1 MPGGTPAKETVAKD
15 STSAQTSP
23 KTGETGAKS
32 TPAPKPAATAEPTP
46 AKPSTSKSPPAGQ
59 GSRQPGAGGSG
70 PTPGHS
76 STTADPAQDGK
87 VTWIADKAVKKSEW
101 RTQTGRGSRKKAKRG
116 LPSIAD
122 QLTSG
127 GFPAHPAQAKKDLGK
142 RFPKGPL
149 FNEAE
154 WNAFEQLSSTPQGQR
169 WLNASGMLTLDQ
181 VKQYLSDDKDDN
193 PEKFRGFHQLHKP
206 SKVVLASYVSRQ
218 RNSGEGGQR
227 FEGTPP
233 AAVALSMEARH
244 ASDPARRDEL
254 KQEID
259 RGIAAEWA
267 KTLEHTAPNDDATKA
282 IAQGAVPNPTGSG
295 TLSNDD
301 VLDRYNQSIEVLTN
315 VFHLLQEG
323 AEIYDASA
331 KSHVPLRDVPVAK
344 LLSHGG
350 RVNIQIPAGT
360 PPYAVTELLGI
371 TDGHGNPTAGVFPR
385 AFGTHHI
392 ALGKGKFKEEGGH
405 VAAIKS
411 KLDDTELYGMNLA
424 IGGLG
429 LKDFNGDVILPD
441 GAHGHIFIGHR
452 PPRSDRPG
460 ALQIGIETTGPNAP
474 STVGYIHNWRSTE
487 KTANPISSVG
497 GLKQDKIGDD
507 QIKNAR
513 TVDLGKLGDDWAG
526 VLKDRADRFEHDLA
540 ERGKDAIGE
549 LVGPRTLPPEDI
561 QDTEQRAS
569 EQRSGGPDQ
578 EPRDDEPRDPPG
590 DRASSPKEDA
600 QDTEQRAPEQPTR
613 GAEQTSQDNEP
624 RELPGGAPEQMTAK
638 APEAS
643 SPQPGA
649 LPTQGAQEKAP
660 ERPGQPRPETAPQ
673 PPAGRPVDP
682 TAITTGM
689 QAPAPATSGSA
700 QDQAASVTGMPPD
713 ETPAPSSARKRTAA
727 LAHSDDEQDAPA
739 SSKRAKNS
747 GQSLSSSQAAQSAP
761 ERSGAGLLASR
772 HIKALHDLMQMSD
785 MSPEGLTMRGITGGG
800 AFTSKRGNDGELS
813 TDLRPDELDTLRHKV
828 DDFSRVAQDLL
839 TRTQNLPQEALTLYR
854 VINDLDTS
862 SLSEG
867 DTIDEILPSS
877 TSWTSELALDQWV
890 KDGGLVMKINTTSHY
905 PTVMFSY
912 PDEQRDGDPIA
923 YNQAQKEVLLVP
935 SRMTITRVSDRE
947 HNGKRFR
954 EVEVT
959 PRELESGEL
968 DDVFQRASQRIEEKQ
983 NAKPKEKSFE
993 VEDRAAIAEQF
1004 GDTVADEILGHVDNL
1019 PHSGEIVVH
1028 DKDGTPWRIVSADSR
1043 FGIDLQEKKATPAD
1057 AAAGNADTV
1066 TGAPAPSWLHAPP
1079 QGDGAATSNV
1089 DDAASANAGTM
1100 TSAPTMPQAGDVAT
1114 KQLGGAPSAANQGA
1128 AATGGP
1134 APGKTAASTATD
1146 GLAATDSSPT
1156 NDGKASIDATLEAL
1170 NEKSARWSHPATD
1183 DNKQEAAA
1191 LLGELMRAQDVDGSL
1206 IQRLEELIKNPDS
1219 LSQSQFA
1226 ICALN
1231 GVLHALLTSDLS
1243 GFARVVAAEFSGKL
1257 FDRKGKLLAD
1267 FSLPAQ
1273 GEDGAATSSKV
1284 ADPIQRVIRGE
1295 IPLDQAPIGNKLLRN
1310 GIKKAGAKRADVE
1323 RKGSAFSDKHVLDYL
1338 LARGMG
1344 KMLSK
1349 LAPEQYK
1356 ADAENTARAI
1366 PGYLDKAATRPKDAT
1381 GPSKKRGDLLLSAN
1395 SLVTLFND
1403 ILGGD
1408 ARTMVAGN
1416 DYDVG
1421 RINDVLSRPDQAP
1434 FALAT
1439 VLDGK
1444 ALAERAAEFAKDPK
1458 KSRPFEDAG
1467 TFDASS
1473 THQVVINGKITD
1485 SGTHYTVPIYSWG
1498 QTFSIDVKKEVMP
1511 KLFTVVTYGSFAAAQ
1526 GQAQAP
1532 ATSGTAQDQAAS
1544 VTGMLPD
1551 ETPAPDSATKRK
1563 AAQALSDDEQGPGSS
1578 AENKKAKNAGQPSS
1592 SSSSSSSS
1600 QAAQPAPAR
1609 SGTGLLAS
1617 RHIDALHDLMRDM
1630 SNTTP
1635 EAQTMRGIPG
1645 GGAFTSKRGEDGELS
1660 TDLRPDEL
1668 DTLRQ
1673 KVDDFSRVA
1682 QDLLT
1687 RTQDLP
1693 QEALTL
1699 YRVINDLDT
1708 SSLSEGD
1715 TIDEILPSSTSWTS
1729 DLALDQWVKD
1739 GGLVMKINTTSHY
1752 PTVMFSYPDQQRDGE
1767 PIAYNQAQ
1775 KEVLLVPSRMT
1786 ITRVTDREH
1795 NGKRFREVEVTPT
1808 QLPPR
1813 ELDAVFERASERI
1826 EEKLNAK
1833 PKEKSFEVKDRA
1845 AIAKQF
1851 GDAVANEILDYVD
1864 KLPDRS
1870 EREIV
1875 VRDKDGTPW
1884 RIASADSMFGI
1895 DLEEKKATSAGRS
1908 VDPTAVTTGMQAPAP
1923 ATSGSAQDQA
1933 ASATGMPP
1941 DETPAPASARKRTA
1955 EQAQS
1960 DDEQDAPA
1968 SSKRA
1973 KNSGQPSS
1981 SSSSQQAPPAPGR
1994 ALASRHI
2001 DALQGLMRDM
2011 SNTSPQAQ
2019 TMRGI
2024 PGGGAFTSK
2033 RGTDGELSTDLRPDE
2048 LDTLRQKVD
2057 DFSSVARDLL
2067 TRTQDQPQEELTFY
2081 RVINDLDTSSLV
2093 EGGTLDEL
2101 LPSSTSWT
2109 SDLALN
2115 QWVQDGGLVMKIN
2128 TNSHYPT
2135 VMFSYPDAQRPGDV
2149 IAYNQDQ
2156 KEVLL
2161 VPSRMTITKVTPQ
2174 EHNGKRFLEIEVTP
2188 RELGSNELDDV
2199 FERASRRIEE
2209 KLNARPKEVSFG
2221 VDQRPKIVERF
2232 GDTVADE
2239 ILGYVGNL
2247 PHPSEGEIVVRDKDG
2262 TPWRIVSADKDFGID
2277 LQEKKAMPAD
2287 AAGSSAATVT
2297 GAPAPSP
2304 TRPPAQGDGA
2314 STDHAGALATVTGM
2328 APIQDPAPASARKR
2342 TAAQAQSDD
2351 EHDAPASSKRAKN
2364 TGEPSSSSS
2373 SQAAQPAPGRALA
2386 SRHMDAL
2393 QGLMRDMSNTSPQAQ
2408 TMRGIPGGGAFT
2420 SKRGT
2425 DGELSTE
2432 LRPDE
2437 LTTLRQKVDDFSSV
2451 ARDLLTRTQDLPQ
2464 EELTFYRVIND
2475 LDTSSLVEGGTL
2487 DELLPSSTSWTP
2499 DLALNQWVQDGG
2511 LVMKINTNSHYPT
2524 VMFSYPDAQRPGDAI
2539 AYNQAQKEVL
2549 LVPSRMTITKVTP
2562 REHNGKRFLEVE
2574 VTPRELES
2582 DELDDVFQ
2590 RASERIEER
2599 LNAKPKVKSFDADDR
2614 AAIAEQFGDAVAD
2627 EILRHVDKLPD
2638 RSEREIVVRDK
2649 EGTRWRIVSAD
2660 ERFGIDLQEKKATPA
2675 DVAESSAEAVT
2686 GAPAPSAVHADA
2698 QVDSASTDNA
2708 GALANVTGMA
2718 PIQDPAPASARKRTA
2733 AQAHSDD
2740 EQDAPASSKRA
2751 KNAGEQS
2758 SSSSSQQAPP
2768 APGRALASRH
2778 IDALQGLMRDMSN
2791 TSPQAQTMRGIPG
2804 GGAFTSKRGTDGE
2817 LSTELRPDEL
2827 TTLRQKVDDFSSV
2840 ARDLLT
2846 RTQDL
2851 PQEDLTFY
2859 RVINDLDTSSLV
2871 EGGTLDE
2878 LLPSSTSWTS
2888 DLALNQWVQDG
2899 GLVMKINTTSKYP
2912 TVMFSYPDQQ
2922 RDGEPIAYNQD
2933 QKEVLLVPSRMT
2945 ITKVTPREHN
2955 GKRFLEVEVT
2965 PRELESNEL
2974 DDVFQR
2980 ASQRIEERLNAKP
2993 KEVSFEVDERPEI
3006 VEQFGDAVADE
3017 ILRYV
3022 GNLPD
3027 PSEREIVVRDNDG
3040 TPWRIVSADERF
3052 GIDLQEKK
3060 ATPADVAGSSAEAVT
3075 GASPGR
3081 PATELGRRA
3090 TGQTP
3095 NGPAPGDPRASTT
3108 KDGLAATQSP
3118 PAADGNASVDAAI
3131 KALNEKSAQWSHPAT
3146 GANKQEAKRLLGDLM
3161 RSQGVDEALVE
3172 RLAELIENPSS
3183 LSQSQFAICALNSA
3197 LHTLLTSDLGGFA
3210 RVVAAEFTG
3219 KLFDR
3224 QGDLLADFSL
3234 PAQGE
3239 NGAAVSAQVADP
3251 IHRVLRGEL
3260 PVQNAGFGNKLLLNG
3275 IKKAKAGSAD
3285 RERKGSAFS
3294 GEHVLDYLLAR
3305 GMGKMLS
3312 KLAPEQYKDD
3322 AENAAGVIPGYLD
3335 KTTPRAKDA
3344 TGPSKK
3350 HGDLLLSANSLVT
3363 LFNKILGGDAKT
3375 MVAGADYDV
3384 GRINDVLARPDQA
3397 PFALA
3402 TILDGKALAER
3413 AKEFAKDPTKS
3424 RPFEDARAIDTSS
3437 THQVVINGKITE
3449 DGDHY
3454 VVPLHTW
3461 QQSFSIKV
3469 KKDVLPSLFPVF
3481 TYGTYLPSRAP
3492 AANDLT
3498 LSQAPMPAASGSAQD
3513 QAANVAG
3520 MLPDE
3525 TPAPSSARKRA
3536 AEQAQS
3542 DDEHD
3547 APASSKRAKNT
3558 GEPSSSSSS
3567 QAAQPAPGRALAS
3580 RHMDALHGL
3589 MRDMSNTS
3597 SEAQTMRGIPG
3608 GGAFTSK
3615 RGTDGELSTELR
3627 PDELT
3632 TLRQKVDDFSS
3643 VARDLLTRTQDLPQE
3658 DLTFYRVI
3666 NDLDTSSLVE
3676 GGTLDE
3682 LLPSSTSWTP
3692 DLALNQ
3698 WVQDGGLLMKINT
3711 TSKYP
3716 TVMFSYP
3723 DAQRPGDA
3731 IAYNQDQK
3739 EVLLVPSRM
3748 TITKVTPREHNG
3760 KRFLEVEVTP
3770 RELES
3775 DELDDVF
3782 QRASQRIEERL
3793 NAKPKVKSFDA
3804 DDRAAIAEQFGDAVA
3819 DEILRHVD
3827 KLPDR
3832 SEREIVVRD
3841 KDGTPWRIASA
3852 DSMFGIDLEEKKA
3865 TPAGRPVDPA
3875 AITTGMQAP
3884 APAASGSAQDQDASA
3899 TGMPPDETPAPSSA
3913 RKRTAAQAQ
3922 SEDEQDAPASSKRA
3936 KNSGQP
3942 SSSPQPAQPAPER
3955 SGTGLLASRH
3965 IDALQGLM
3973 RNMSNTTP
3981 EAQTMRGIPGGGAF
3995 TSKRGEDGELS
4006 TDLRP
4011 DELDTLRQKID
4022 DFSRVAQDLLTATQ
4036 DLNEEDITLYRV
4048 INDLDTSALSEGG
4061 TLDEI
4066 LPSSTSWT
4074 PDLALNQ
4081 WVKDGGLVMKIN
4093 TTSHYPTVM
4102 FSYPDQQRD
4111 GDPIAYNQDQKEVL
4125 LVPSR
4130 MTITRVTDREHNGK
4144 RFREVEVTP
4153 TQLPPREL
4161 DAVFERASER
4171 IKEKQNTKPKEKHF
4185 ELDEQSDIAA
4195 QFGDIVTDEILRHV
4209 DKLPDPSEREIVVRD
4224 KDGTRW
4230 RLVSADSMFGID
4242 LQEKKATPADVPTGY
4257 NPALDGEDD
4266 AGDLQPPAP
4275 SSARKR
4281 TAAQAQ
4287 SEDEQDAPASSKR
4300 AKNSGQPSSSSSSQA
4315 AQSPPERSGTGL
4327 LASRHIK
4334 ALHDL
4339 MQMSDTS
4346 PEGLTMRGITGGGA
4360 FTSKRGEDGELRADL
4375 RLDELATLRP
4385 KVDDF
4390 SRVAQDLLTR
4400 TQDLPREDLTLY
4412 RVINDLDTSS
4422 LSEGGTI
4429 DEILPSSTSWT
4440 SELALDQWVKDGG
4453 LVMKINTTS
4462 HYPTVMFSYPD
4473 QQRDE
4478 DPIAYNQAQ
4487 KEVLLVPSRMT
4498 ITRVSDREHNGKRFR
4513 EIEVT
4518 PTRLPKHDLDAAFE
4532 RASERIKEKQNTK
4545 PKEVSFQV
4553 DQRPKI
4559 VEQFGETAA
4568 DEILGHVDNLPYS
4581 EEIVVRDKAG
4591 TPWRIVSADSGFGID
4606 LQEKKAT
4613 PADAAAGSA
4622 DTVTGAPAPSWT
4634 HAPPQGDG
4642 AATTK
4647 QLGGAPSTAN
4657 QGAALTGSA
4666 APGKTAASTT
4676 TTGGLAATQ
4685 STPTN
4690 DGKASIDATLEA
4702 LNEKSAQWSH
4712 PATDDNKQEAAALL
4726 GELMRAQGVDES
4738 LIERLAELIEN
4749 PGSLSQSQF
4758 AICAL
4763 NGVLH
4768 ALLTSDLS
4776 GFARVV
4782 AAEFSGKLFDREG
4795 KLRAD
4800 FSLPA
4805 QGEDGAATSPKIA
4818 DPIQRVIRGEIPLE
4832 QAPIGNKLL
4841 QNGIKK
4847 AGAKRADV
4855 ERKGGAFS
4863 DKHVLDYLLARG
4875 MGKMLSKLAPEQ
4887 YKADAEN
4894 TARAIPGYLD
4904 KAATR
4909 PKDATG
4915 PSKKRGDLLLSA
4927 NSLVTLFNDILG
4939 GDARTM
4945 VAGNDYD
4952 VGRINDVLSRPDQAP
4967 FALATV
4973 LDGKALAERAKEF
4986 AKDPTKSRPFE
4997 DAGTFDASSTHQVV
5011 INGKITDSGTHYT
5024 VPIYSWGQ
5032 TFSIDVKKEVMPK
5045 LFTVVTYGSFSTAQG
5060 QTTAPATSG
5069 SAQDQAASVTG
5080 MLPDETPAPDSAT
5093 KRKAALAL
5101 GDDEQ
5106 DAPASSK
5113 RAKNSGQPSSSPQ
5126 PAQPAPERSGT
5137 GLLASRHIDALQ
5149 GLMRNMSNTTPE
5161 AQTMRG
5167 IPGGGAFTS
5176 KRGEDGELSTD
5187 LRPDELDTLRQKID
5201 DFSRV
5206 AQDLLTATQDLNEED
5221 ITLYRVINDLD
5232 TSALS
5237 EGGTLDEIL
5246 PSSTSWTPDL
5256 ALNQWVKD
5264 GGLVMKINTTSH
5276 YPTVMFSYPDQQ
5288 RDGDP
5293 IAYNQDQKEVLLV
5306 PSRMTITRV
5315 TDREHNGKRFREVEV
5330 TPTAL
5335 PPHELDAVFE
5345 RASERIKEKLNAKP
5359 KEVSFEV
5366 GQRPKI
5372 VEQFGETAADEI
5384 LGYVDDLPYSEEIV
5398 VRDKA
5403 GTAWRVVSA
5412 DSGFG
5417 IDLQEKKVTP
5427 ADAAGSAGTATAGT
5441 GTPPAA
5447 SAASPSAITTGF
5459 NPAASVSRNAPED
5472 MLAGYNASNSRDHAA
5487 APTAATTS
5495 GSPSSAEQAAQP
5507 QGSPLEDL
5515 IRTIEEQSGTW
5526 PRPADGEHRE
5536 EAAQLLSQLLHAQS
5550 VRGSVVERLSTLI
5563 KDPAS
5568 LSQSAFTNCA
5578 LHSVLYTTLKNDLAT
5593 ASHLV
5598 VALFTGRPLG
5608 RLAGAPGAGTFGQQ
5622 GSRSR
5627 ALSHGL
5633 ELLLSQMKGEVL
5645 PAHGPTPNRP
5655 LLNGLKT
5662 AKAKRDRLKGQGAAT
5677 QELDGHLLDHLL
5689 ARGLVELLGETAVA
5703 VLEKQTDDAKEPGVA
5718 AAQGDLLVSA
5728 RSTAALMNDA
5738 LGANAKLMTSDSPG
5752 GYDVARINEALATPD
5767 QAGFALAT
5775 VMNGKALWEQAAK
5788 HEAAA
5793 SAPQDPETIPRLGE
5807 VDASSPHLVA
5817 IDGPITVHGDS
5828 FIVPIQSWGRAF
5840 PVRVA
5845 KQDMPKLF
5853 AAFAYGTYPPSRT
5866 PQTGASAEVNSQ
5878 APGGAD
5884 DALTGMAPRVQDF
5897 DSRADWRRFNEG
5909 VRPWLGEIHRIRQPH
5924 DLRGAIDVLS
5934 PEAARLLLRLYDDH
5948 PQTARVE
5955 LRRLGRFSM
5964 NDTRRLNEVLERL
5977 SESEPSD
5984 TELMEVELLSELEA
5998 VEQARSEGEASDAES
6013 LDLDQLHA
6021 LHDQLD
6027 AWESAQDE
6035 FNQWARAQLDG
6046 DPSEPEDA
6054 GSERSESGDSD
6065 AGRSEPARL
6074 ARANVQGM
6082 NQLHHAGKV
6091 HYSFNVPSARLDA
6104 LTAVARNAG
6113 VQEELADARTGFLNP
6128 DHFEKQSS
6136 FTWRLKP
6143 GVSAS
6148 KALREFFDPEEHLTI
6163 AECGTT
6169 MQAINYRTLLRAVGD
6184 EDFDRRF
6191 GGEGS
6196 SVSNEDRL
6204 MLQRDFS
6211 AQNPLQRFFA
6221 PEAATLDDEERAE
6234 MTGDG
6239 EADTR
6244 NAPSSRPA
6252 KRGGW
6257 YYIKN
6262 HELYVRRHPEG
6273 FWSGENAMYLGRAG
6287 ASGKQMFSG
6296 FGVPPTTEEQLAE
6309 SLASEFN
6316 HAPSETEVEKILSSR
6331 RDLSLALPTL
6341 GDLDS
6346 IAAMPLTDASMDH
6359 IAMLHDYPDID
6370 AAPREAGEHGPE
6382 DVARRLF
6389 RETLEGRP
6397 LQQPLS
6403 PSDLVATLN
6412 LSELDGRAFQSWDP
6426 GPAERSLGTWGVRAM
6441 PSAAGAAASQGAQAG
6456 SPGTSRAVLR
6466 WTRPPSSRH
6475 AGQHTTPYTLVFDGY
6490 CKRFN
6495 FTFTPALMNLFLEL
6509 NRDRMT
6515 PVNPREQTVRKTTKI
6530 RVDEGTEF
6538 IFPLPSEVNKLA
6550 KVPGGFQSIGGKV
6563 LSAEQ
6568 IRREFGREELFS
6580 GPPSPVSPG
6589 PERPTAART
6598 NPADVGAGYRPQDA
6612 ASGRS
6617 DGPQIATAA
6626 STTRGEGSQSG
6637 GAIGDTPAPQATG
6650 APAALDGAET
6660 ILAPIDALVRRLVA
6674 KSDTW
6679 SSPRTQA
6686 DKQEA
6691 IALVTELLQQLGMDA
6706 RVVDRAGEQ
6715 GKDTPDS
6722 EHSACTCVR

>member
-1 MPGGTPAKETVAKD
+1 MPGGTPPKETVAKD

-32 TPAPKPAATAEPTP
+32 APTGKPASTAEPAP
-46 AKPSTSKSPPAGQ
+46 AKPSASTSQPAGQ
-59 GSRQPGAGGSG
+59 GSQQPGPGGSG
-70 PTPGHS
+70 PGPGSS

-87 VTWIADKAVKKSEW
+87 VTWIADKAVKKSKW
-101 RTQTGRGSRKKAKRG
+101 RTPTSRGSRKKAKRG

-127 GFPAHPAQAKKDLGK
+127 GFPAHPAQAKKELGK

-244 ASDPARRDEL
+244 TTDPARKKEL
-254 KQEID
+254 EQEID
-259 RGIAAEWA
+259 QGIAAEWA
-267 KTLEHTAPNDDATKA
+267 KTLEHTTPNDDATKA
-282 IAQGAVPNPTGSG
+282 ITQGAVPNPTGSG

-315 VFHLLQEG
+315 IFHLLQEG
-323 AEIYDASA
+323 AEIYDDSA

-371 TDGHGNPTAGVFPR
+371 TDGHGNPKAGVFPR

-392 ALGKGKFKEEGGH
+392 ALSKGKFKEEGGH

-452 PPRSDRPG
+452 PPRSDKPG
-460 ALQIGIETTGPNAP
+460 ALQIGIETTGPGAP

-526 VLKDRADRFEHDLA
+526 VLKDRAERFERDLA
-540 ERGKDAIGE
+540 ERGKDAIDE
-549 LVGPRTLPPEDI
+549 LVGPRTLPPDDI
-561 QDTEQRAS
+561 QDTDQRAS
-569 EQRSGGPDQ
+569 ERRSGGPDQ
-578 EPRDDEPRDPPG
+578 EPRDGEPRDPPG

-600 QDTEQRAPEQPTR
+600 EDPERRAPEQPKR
-613 GAEQTSQDNEP
+613 GAEPAPKDNEP
-624 RELPGGAPEQMTAK
+624 RERPGAAPTQMTAK

-649 LPTQGAQEKAP
+649 SPTQGAQEKAP
-660 ERPGQPRPETAPQ
+660 ERPGQPRPEAAPQ
-673 PPAGRPVDP
+673 LPAGRPVDP

-689 QAPAPATSGSA
+689 IAQAGSPAASAQGSA
-700 QDQAASVTGMPPD
+700 AASATPNPGTLSSLDDGSDEEDIESTSDLVVTALPDEYVHGSMVTLALENVPRSLVSPRPSQDGIDSILERWNFDYFVSFKDDLPTDGLTKPGEDPDIGRGPFESTVVPAGLGVPVTLPPELVELRVVLTIAHELSHANQYDSFKLINLEGKEADFNRLPPSKRDRHETAFAQQKAALEVLGYQSELVNLERFRQTLNQDKARAYHDGLQAMEDQARTRR
-713 ETPAPSSARKRTAA
+713 EEHFEQLTPEQQAMFIEDGIQAVLDDIQRGVDAKFFGNNAQNADAQDSGNEDQS
-727 LAHSDDEQDAPA
+727 SDDGDSEDDFDGDSEDDFDGDSEEDSEEDSEGDSEEDSEGDSEDDSEDDSEGDGRGVEQ
-739 SSKRAKNS
+739 
-747 GQSLSSSQAAQSAP
+747 
-761 ERSGAGLLASR
+761 RSGAPMELGVDPSATN
-772 HIKALHDLMQMSD
+772 Q
-785 MSPEGLTMRGITGGG
+785 G
-800 AFTSKRGNDGELS
+800 A
-813 TDLRPDELDTLRHKV
+813 
-828 DDFSRVAQDLL
+828 
-839 TRTQNLPQEALTLYR
+839 
-854 VINDLDTS
+854 
-862 SLSEG
+862 
-867 DTIDEILPSS
+867 
-877 TSWTSELALDQWV
+877 
-890 KDGGLVMKINTTSHY
+890 
-905 PTVMFSY
+905 
-912 PDEQRDGDPIA
+912 
-923 YNQAQKEVLLVP
+923 
-935 SRMTITRVSDRE
+935 
-947 HNGKRFR
+947 
-954 EVEVT
+954 
-959 PRELESGEL
+959 
-968 DDVFQRASQRIEEKQ
+968 
-983 NAKPKEKSFE
+983 
-993 VEDRAAIAEQF
+993 
-1004 GDTVADEILGHVDNL
+1004 
-1019 PHSGEIVVH
+1019 
-1028 DKDGTPWRIVSADSR
+1028 
-1043 FGIDLQEKKATPAD
+1043 
-1057 AAAGNADTV
+1057 TV
-1066 TGAPAPSWLHAPP
+1066 TGSPAPWDTGSSTTTTTT
-1079 QGDGAATSNV
+1079 DG
-1089 DDAASANAGTM
+1089 
-1100 TSAPTMPQAGDVAT
+1100 VAT
-1114 KQLGGAPSAANQGA
+1114 Q
-1128 AATGGP
+1128 
-1134 APGKTAASTATD
+1134 STPTTD
-1146 GLAATDSSPT
+1146 A
-1156 NDGKASIDATLEAL
+1156 KASIDATLRAL
-1170 NEKSARWSHPATD
+1170 NEKSAQWSHPATD

-1191 LLGELMRAQDVDGSL
+1191 LLGELMRAQGVDESL
-1206 IQRLEELIKNPDS
+1206 IERLAELIENPGS

-1231 GVLHALLTSDLS
+1231 GVLHALLTSDLG

-1257 FDRKGKLLAD
+1257 FDREGKLRAD

-1273 GEDGAATSSKV
+1273 GEDGAATSPKI
-1284 ADPIQRVIRGE
+1284 ADPIQRVLRGE
-1295 IPLDQAPIGNKLLRN
+1295 IPLDQVPIGNKLLQN

-1323 RKGSAFSDKHVLDYL
+1323 RKGGAFSDKHVLDYL

-1356 ADAENTARAI
+1356 ADAENTAQAI

-1408 ARTMVAGN
+1408 ARTMVAG
-1416 DYDVG
+1416 DGYDVS

-1444 ALAERAAEFAKDPK
+1444 ALAERAAEFAKDPT

-1511 KLFTVVTYGSFAAAQ
+1511 ELFTVVTYGSFSTAQ
-1526 GQAQAP
+1526 GQTTAP
-1532 ATSGTAQDQAAS
+1532 AASGSAQDQAAS

-1551 ETPAPDSATKRK
+1551 ETPAPSSARKRT
-1563 AAQALSDDEQGPGSS
+1563 AQQTQSDDEQDAPASS
-1578 AENKKAKNAGQPSS
+1578 KRAKNAGQPSS
-1592 SSSSSSSS
+1592 SSSS
-1600 QAAQPAPAR
+1600 QAAQPAPR
-1609 SGTGLLAS
+1609 SGTGLLAF
-1617 RHIDALHDLMRDM
+1617 RHIDALQGLMKM

-1645 GGAFTSKRGEDGELS
+1645 GGAFTSKRGEDGELRA
-1660 TDLRPDEL
+1660 DLRPDEL
-1668 DTLRQ
+1668 TTLRQ

-1693 QEALTL
+1693 QQDLTL

-1715 TIDEILPSSTSWTS
+1715 TIDENLPSSTSWTS

-1739 GGLVMKINTTSHY
+1739 GGLLMKINTTSHY
-1752 PTVMFSYPDQQRDGE
+1752 PTVMFSYPDQQRGRE
-1767 PIAYNQAQ
+1767 PIAYNQDQ

-1786 ITRVTDREH
+1786 ITKVTPREH
-1795 NGKRFREVEVTPT
+1795 DGKRFHEVEVTPA

-1826 EEKLNAK
+1826 KEKQNAK
-1833 PKEKSFEVKDRA
+1833 PKEKHFEIEEQS
-1845 AIAKQF
+1845 AIAAQF
-1851 GDAVANEILDYVD
+1851 GDTVADEIFGYVD

-1875 VRDKDGTPW
+1875 VRDKDGTRW
-1884 RIASADSMFGI
+1884 RIASADSRFGI
-1895 DLEEKKATSAGRS
+1895 DLEEKKATPAGRP
-1908 VDPTAVTTGMQAPAP
+1908 VDPTAITTGMQAPAP
-1923 ATSGSAQDQA
+1923 ATSGSARDQA

-1941 DETPAPASARKRTA
+1941 DETPAPSSARKRTA
-1955 EQAQS
+1955 KQTHS

-1973 KNSGQPSS
+1973 KNAGEPSS

-1994 ALASRHI
+1994 ALASRHM

-2067 TRTQDQPQEELTFY
+2067 ARTQDLPQEDLTFY

-2115 QWVQDGGLVMKIN
+2115 QWVQDGGLLMKIN
-2128 TNSHYPT
+2128 TTSKYPT
-2135 VMFSYPDAQRPGDV
+2135 VMFSYPDAQRPGDA

-2161 VPSRMTITKVTPQ
+2161 VPSRMTITKVTRR
-2174 EHNGKRFLEIEVTP
+2174 EHNGKRFLEVEVTP
-2188 RELGSNELDDV
+2188 RELESDELDDV
-2199 FERASRRIEE
+2199 FQRASQRIEE
-2209 KLNARPKEVSFG
+2209 KLNAKPKEVSFE
-2221 VDQRPKIVERF
+2221 VDQRPEIAAQF
-2232 GDTVADE
+2232 GEIIADE

-2247 PHPSEGEIVVRDKDG
+2247 PDPSEREIVVRDKED
-2262 TPWRIVSADKDFGID
+2262 TPWRIVSADERFGID
-2277 LQEKKAMPAD
+2277 LQEKKATPAD

-2304 TRPPAQGDGA
+2304 ARPSAQGDGA

-2351 EHDAPASSKRAKN
+2351 EQDAPASSKRARN
-2364 TGEPSSSSS
+2364 AGEPSSSSS
-2373 SQAAQPAPGRALA
+2373 SQQALPAPGRALA

-2393 QGLMRDMSNTSPQAQ
+2393 HGLMRDMSNTSPQAQ

-2425 DGELSTE
+2425 DGELSTD

-2451 ARDLLTRTQDLPQ
+2451 A
-2464 EELTFYRVIND
+2464 
-2475 LDTSSLVEGGTL
+2475 
-2487 DELLPSSTSWTP
+2487 
-2499 DLALNQWVQDGG
+2499 
-2511 LVMKINTNSHYPT
+2511 
-2524 VMFSYPDAQRPGDAI
+2524 QR
-2539 AYNQAQKEVL
+2539 
-2549 LVPSRMTITKVTP
+2549 
-2562 REHNGKRFLEVE
+2562 
-2574 VTPRELES
+2574 
-2582 DELDDVFQ
+2582 
-2590 RASERIEER
+2590 
-2599 LNAKPKVKSFDADDR
+2599 
-2614 AAIAEQFGDAVAD
+2614 
-2627 EILRHVDKLPD
+2627 
-2638 RSEREIVVRDK
+2638 
-2649 EGTRWRIVSAD
+2649 
-2660 ERFGIDLQEKKATPA
+2660 
-2675 DVAESSAEAVT
+2675 
-2686 GAPAPSAVHADA
+2686 
-2698 QVDSASTDNA
+2698 
-2708 GALANVTGMA
+2708 
-2718 PIQDPAPASARKRTA
+2718 
-2733 AQAHSDD
+2733 
-2740 EQDAPASSKRA
+2740 
-2751 KNAGEQS
+2751 
-2758 SSSSSQQAPP
+2758 
-2768 APGRALASRH
+2768 
-2778 IDALQGLMRDMSN
+2778 
-2791 TSPQAQTMRGIPG
+2791 
-2804 GGAFTSKRGTDGE
+2804 
-2817 LSTELRPDEL
+2817 
-2827 TTLRQKVDDFSSV
+2827 
-2840 ARDLLT
+2840 LLT

-2912 TVMFSYPDQQ
+2912 TVMFSYPDAQRPGDAIAYNQAQKEVLLVPSRMTITKVTRREHNGKNFLEVEVTPRELESDELDDVFERASQRIEERLNAKPKEVSFEVDQRPEIVEQFGEIIADEILGYVGKLPDPSEREIVVRDKDGTPWRIVDADERFGIDLQEKKTTPADAAGSSAEAVTGALAHNPVHADAQVDGASTDHAGALANVTGMAPIQDPAPASARKRTAAQAQSDDEQDAPASSKRARNAGEPSSSSSSQQAPPAPGRALASRHMDALHGLMRDMSNTSPQAQTMRGIPGGGAFTSKRGTDGELSTDLRPDELTTLRQKVDDFSSVAQRLLTRTQDLPQEDLTFYRVINDLDTSSLVEGGTLDELLPSSTSWTSDLALNQWVQDGGLLMKINTTSKYPTVMFSYPDAQ
-2922 RDGEPIAYNQD
+2922 RDGEPIAYNQA

-2955 GKRFLEVEVT
+2955 GKNFLEVEVT
-2965 PRELESNEL
+2965 PRELESDEL
-2974 DDVFQR
+2974 DDVFER

-2993 KEVSFEVDERPEI
+2993 KEVSFEVDQRPEI
-3006 VEQFGDAVADE
+3006 VEQFGETVADE
-3017 ILRYV
+3017 ILGYV

-3027 PSEREIVVRDNDG
+3027 PSKGEIVVRDKDG
-3040 TPWRIVSADERF
+3040 TPWRIVSADKRF

-3060 ATPADVAGSSAEAVT
+3060 ATPADVAESSAEAVT

-3081 PATELGRRA
+3081 PATELGRQA

-3095 NGPAPGDPRASTT
+3095 NGPAPGEPRASTT

-3118 PAADGNASVDAAI
+3118 PAAGGNASIDATI

-3172 RLAELIENPSS
+3172 RLAELIDDPSS

-3224 QGDLLADFSL
+3224 QGGLLADFSL

-3260 PVQNAGFGNKLLLNG
+3260 PAQNAGFGNKLLLNG

-3285 RERKGSAFS
+3285 RERKGNAFS
-3294 GEHVLDYLLAR
+3294 DEHILDYLLAR
-3305 GMGKMLS
+3305 GMGKMLG

-3322 AENAAGVIPGYLD
+3322 AENAAGAIPGYLD
-3335 KTTPRAKDA
+3335 KTTPRPKDA

-3350 HGDLLLSANSLVT
+3350 HGDLLLSPNSLVT

-3375 MVAGADYDV
+3375 MVAGTGYDV
-3384 GRINDVLARPDQA
+3384 GRINDALARPDQG

-3413 AKEFAKDPTKS
+3413 AKEFAKDPTKP

-3469 KKDVLPSLFPVF
+3469 KKDVLPSLLPVF
-3481 TYGTYLPSRAP
+3481 TYGTYLPSQAP
-3492 AANDLT
+3492 AANDPAQ
-3498 LSQAPMPAASGSAQD
+3498 SQAPVPDASGTAQD
-3513 QAANVAG
+3513 PAANVAG
-3520 MLPDE
+3520 MLPDA
-3525 TPAPSSARKRA
+3525 TPTPSSARKRTA
-3536 AEQAQS
+3536 AQAQS
-3542 DDEHD
+3542 DDEQD
-3547 APASSKRAKNT
+3547 APASSKRAKNA

-3567 QAAQPAPGRALAS
+3567 QPAPPAPGRALAS

-3615 RGTDGELSTELR
+3615 RGTDGKLSTDLR

-3643 VARDLLTRTQDLPQE
+3643 VAQRLLTRTQDLPQE

-3666 NDLDTSSLVE
+3666 NGLNTSSLVE
-3676 GGTLDE
+3676 GGTIDE
-3682 LLPSSTSWTP
+3682 LLPSSTSWTS

-3698 WVQDGGLLMKINT
+3698 WVQDGGLVMKINT

-3731 IAYNQDQK
+3731 IAYNQAQK

-3748 TITKVTPREHNG
+3748 TITKVTRREHNG
-3760 KRFLEVEVTP
+3760 KDFLEVEVTP

-3775 DELDDVF
+3775 SELDDVF
-3782 QRASQRIEERL
+3782 QRASQGIEERL
-3793 NAKPKVKSFDA
+3793 NAKPQVKSFDA
-3804 DDRAAIAEQFGDAVA
+3804 DDRAAIAKQFGDTVA
-3819 DEILRHVD
+3819 GEILRHVD

-3852 DSMFGIDLEEKKA
+3852 DSRFGIDLEEKKA

-3884 APAASGSAQDQDASA
+3884 APAASGSAQDQTASA
-3899 TGMPPDETPAPSSA
+3899 TGMPPHETPAPSSA

-3936 KNSGQP
+3936 KPAGQP
-3942 SSSPQPAQPAPER
+3942 SSSSQAAQPAPER
-3955 SGTGLLASRH
+3955 SGAGLLASRH

-3973 RNMSNTTP
+3973 RDMSNTTP
-3981 EAQTMRGIPGGGAF
+3981 KAQTMRGIPGGGAF
-3995 TSKRGEDGELS
+3995 TSKRGTDGQLS
-4006 TDLRP
+4006 ADLRL
-4011 DELDTLRQKID
+4011 DELTTLRQKIG

-4036 DLNEEDITLYRV
+4036 DLPREDLTLYRV

-4061 TLDEI
+4061 TIDEF

-4074 PDLALNQ
+4074 PDLALDQ
-4081 WVKDGGLVMKIN
+4081 WVRDGGLVMKIN

-4111 GDPIAYNQDQKEVL
+4111 GEPIAYNQDQKEVL

-4185 ELDEQSDIAA
+4185 ELDEQPDIAA
-4195 QFGDIVTDEILRHV
+4195 QFGDTVTDEILRHV

-4230 RLVSADSMFGID
+4230 RIVSADSMFGID

-4281 TAAQAQ
+4281 TAAQAH
-4287 SEDEQDAPASSKR
+4287 SDDEQDAPASSKR

-4375 RLDELATLRP
+4375 RLDELTTLRP

-4453 LVMKINTTS
+4453 LVMKIKTTS

-4473 QQRDE
+4473 QQREE

-4487 KEVLLVPSRMT
+4487 KEVLLVPSRMI
-4498 ITRVSDREHNGKRFR
+4498 ITRVTDREHKGKRFR

-4518 PTRLPKHDLDAAFE
+4518 PTRLPKHELDAAFE
-4532 RASERIKEKQNTK
+4532 RASERIKEKQNSK
-4545 PKEVSFQV
+4545 PKEVSFEV

-4606 LQEKKAT
+4606 LQEKKA
-4613 PADAAAGSA
+4613 DAAAGSA
-4622 DTVTGAPAPSWT
+4622 DTVTGAPGPSWT
-4634 HAPPQGDG
+4634 DAPPQVDS

-4657 QGAALTGSA
+4657 QGAALTGGA
-4666 APGKTAASTT
+4666 APGKTAASAAAD
-4676 TTGGLAATQ
+4676 GLAATG
-4685 STPTN
+4685 STPAT
-4690 DGKASIDATLEA
+4690 DGKTSIDAQLKA

-4768 ALLTSDLS
+4768 ALLTSDLG

-4782 AAEFSGKLFDREG
+4782 AAEFSGKLFDRKG

-4818 DPIQRVIRGEIPLE
+4818 DPIQRVIRGEIPLD

-4855 ERKGGAFS
+4855 ERKGGALS

-4887 YKADAEN
+4887 YKADAET
-4894 TARAIPGYLD
+4894 TASAIPGYLD

-4927 NSLVTLFNDILG
+4927 NSLVTLFSDILG

-4945 VAGNDYD
+4945 VAGDGYD
-4952 VGRINDVLSRPDQAP
+4952 VDRINDVLSRPDQAP

-5045 LFTVVTYGSFSTAQG
+5045 LFTVVTYGSFATAQG
-5060 QTTAPATSG
+5060 QTTAPAASG

-5093 KRKAALAL
+5093 KRKAAQAL

-5113 RAKNSGQPSSSPQ
+5113 RAKNSGQPSASSSSSSQ
-5126 PAQPAPERSGT
+5126 AAQPPPERSGT
-5137 GLLASRHIDALQ
+5137 GLLASRHIDALHD
-5149 GLMRNMSNTTPE
+5149 LMRNMSNTTPK

-5187 LRPDELDTLRQKID
+5187 LRPDELTTLRQKIG

-5221 ITLYRVINDLD
+5221 ITLYRVINGLD

-5256 ALNQWVKD
+5256 ALDQWVKD

-5276 YPTVMFSYPDQQ
+5276 YPTVMFAYPDQQ

-5293 IAYNQDQKEVLLV
+5293 IAYNQAQKEVLLV
-5306 PSRMTITRV
+5306 PSRMRITRV
-5315 TDREHNGKRFREVEV
+5315 TDREHNGKRFREIEV

-5335 PPHELDAVFE
+5335 PPHELDAAFE

-5359 KEVSFEV
+5359 KEVSF
-5366 GQRPKI
+5366 QADKRSKI
-5372 VEQFGETAADEI
+5372 VDQFGEAAADEI
-5384 LGYVDDLPYSEEIV
+5384 LGYVDNLPYSEEIV

-5403 GTAWRVVSA
+5403 GTPWRIVSA

-5417 IDLQEKKVTP
+5417 IDLQEKKATP
-5427 ADAAGSAGTATAGT
+5427 ANAAGSADTATAGT
-5441 GTPPAA
+5441 GTPTAA

-5459 NPAASVSRNAPED
+5459 NPAASASRNAPED
-5472 MLAGYNASNSRDHAA
+5472 MLAGYSASNSRDHEA

-5515 IRTIEEQSGTW
+5515 IRTIEEQSSTW

-5536 EAAQLLSQLLHAQS
+5536 EAAQLLSQLLQAQG
-5550 VRGSVVERLSTLI
+5550 VRSSVVERLSTLI

-5598 VALFTGRPLG
+5598 VALFAGRPLG

-5633 ELLLSQMKGEVL
+5633 ELLLSQMKGDVL

-5703 VLEKQTDDAKEPGVA
+5703 ALEKQTDGAKEPGVA

-5738 LGANAKLMTSDSPG
+5738 LGANAKLMTTDSPG
-5752 GYDVARINEALATPD
+5752 GYDVARINEALGKTD

-5788 HEAAA
+5788 HEASA
-5793 SAPQDPETIPRLGE
+5793 SAPRDPETIPRLAE
-5807 VDASSPHLVA
+5807 VDTSSPHLVA
-5817 IDGPITVHGDS
+5817 IDGPITIHGDS

-5840 PVRVA
+5840 PVRVST
-5845 KQDMPKLF
+5845 QDMPKLF
-5853 AAFAYGTYPPSRT
+5853 AAFAYGTYPPART
-5866 PQTGASAEVNSQ
+5866 PQTGASAEVISQ

-5955 LRRLGRFSM
+5955 LRRLGRFRM

-5998 VEQARSEGEASDAES
+5998 VEQARSEGEASDAGS
-6013 LDLDQLHA
+6013 LDLDRLHG

-6035 FNQWARAQLDG
+6035 FDQWARAQLDG

-6054 GSERSESGDSD
+6054 VPGRSESGDAD
-6065 AGRSEPARL
+6065 AEMSEPARL

-6082 NQLHHAGKV
+6082 DQLHHAGKV
-6091 HYSFNVPSARLDA
+6091 HYSFNVPSARLNA

-6196 SVSNEDRL
+6196 SVPSEDRL

-6239 EADTR
+6239 EADMR
-6244 NAPSSRPA
+6244 NAPGSRPA

-6273 FWSGENAMYLGRAG
+6273 FWSGENAMYLGRRG
-6287 ASGKQMFSG
+6287 GSGEQMFSG

-6316 HAPSETEVEKILSSR
+6316 HAPTATEVEKILGSR

-6346 IAAMPLTDASMDH
+6346 IAAMPLTPASMDH
-6359 IAMLHDYPDID
+6359 IARLHDHPDIG
-6370 AAPREAGEHGPE
+6370 AAPRQAGERGPE

-6389 RETLEGRP
+6389 RETLEGQP

-6426 GPAERSLGTWGVRAM
+6426 GPAERSLGTWGVRAV
-6441 PSAAGAAASQGAQAG
+6441 PSAADAAASHGAQAG
-6456 SPGTSRAVLR
+6456 SPGPSRAVLR
-6466 WTRPPSSRH
+6466 WTRPSSSRH

-6515 PVNPREQTVRKTTKI
+6515 PVNPRERTVRKTTKI
-6530 RVDEGTEF
+6530 QVDEGVEF

-6589 PERPTAART
+6589 AEGPTAEGT

-6617 DGPQIATAA
+6617 DGPQTATTAPTM
-6626 STTRGEGSQSG
+6626 SGEGSREDG
-6637 GAIGDTPAPQATG
+6637 TIREAPDTQATG
-6650 APAALDGAET
+6650 APAALDAGT
-6660 ILAPIDALVRRLVA
+6660 IPAPIDALVKTLVA
-6674 KSDTW
+6674 KSGAW

>member
-323 AEIYDASA
+323 AEIYDDSA

-371 TDGHGNPTAGVFPR
+371 TDGHGNPKAGVFPR

-600 QDTEQRAPEQPTR
+600 QDPEQRAPEQPTR

-624 RELPGGAPEQMTAK
+624 RELPGDAPEQTTAK

-660 ERPGQPRPETAPQ
+660 ERPGQPRPEAAPQ
-673 PPAGRPVDP
+673 LPAGRPVDP

-700 QDQAASVTGMPPD
+700 QDQAASATGMPPD

-727 LAHSDDEQDAPA
+727 QAHSDDEQDAPA
-739 SSKRAKNS
+739 SSKRAKSS
-747 GQSLSSSQAAQSAP
+747 GQPSSSSQAAQSAP

-813 TDLRPDELDTLRHKV
+813 TDLRPDELDTLRQKV

-839 TRTQNLPQEALTLYR
+839 TRTQDLPQEDLTLYR

-867 DTIDEILPSS
+867 DTLDEILPSS

-912 PDEQRDGDPIA
+912 PDEQRDEDPIA

-935 SRMTITRVSDRE
+935 SRMTITRVTDRE

-1019 PHSGEIVVH
+1019 PHSGEIVVR
-1028 DKDGTPWRIVSADSR
+1028 DKAGTPWRIVSADSR

-1100 TSAPTMPQAGDVAT
+1100 TSAPTVPQAGDAAT

-1134 APGKTAASTATD
+1134 APGKAAASTATD
-1146 GLAATDSSPT
+1146 GLAATDSTPT

-1191 LLGELMRAQDVDGSL
+1191 LLGELMRAQDVDESL
-1206 IQRLEELIKNPDS
+1206 IRRLEELIKNPDS

-1295 IPLDQAPIGNKLLRN
+1295 IPLEQAPIGNKLLQN

-1323 RKGSAFSDKHVLDYL
+1323 RKGGAFSDKHVLDYL

-1349 LAPEQYK
+1349 LAREQYK

-1408 ARTMVAGN
+1408 ARTMVAG
-1416 DYDVG
+1416 DGYDVS

-1434 FALAT
+1434 FVLAT

-1511 KLFTVVTYGSFAAAQ
+1511 KLFTVVTYGSFATAQ

-1600 QAAQPAPAR
+1600 QAAQPALAR

-1617 RHIDALHDLMRDM
+1617 RHIDALQGLMRDM

-1693 QEALTL
+1693 QEDLTL

-1715 TIDEILPSSTSWTS
+1715 TLDEILPSSTSWTP

-1826 EEKLNAK
+1826 EENQNAK

-1875 VRDKDGTPW
+1875 VRDKAGTPW

-1895 DLEEKKATSAGRS
+1895 DLEEKKATPAGRS

-1923 ATSGSAQDQA
+1923 AASGSAQDQA
-1933 ASATGMPP
+1933 AGATGMLP
-1941 DETPAPASARKRTA
+1941 DETPAPSSARKRTA
-1955 EQAQS
+1955 EQALN
-1960 DDEQDAPA
+1960 DDAQDAPA

-1994 ALASRHI
+1994 ALASRHM
-2001 DALQGLMRDM
+2001 DALHRLMRDM

-2048 LDTLRQKVD
+2048 LTTLRQKVD

-2067 TRTQDQPQEELTFY
+2067 TGTQDLPQEDLTFY

-2115 QWVQDGGLVMKIN
+2115 QWVQDGGLLMKIN
-2128 TNSHYPT
+2128 TTSKYPT
-2135 VMFSYPDAQRPGDV
+2135 VMFSYPDAQRPGDA

-2161 VPSRMTITKVTPQ
+2161 VPSRMTITRVTPR
-2174 EHNGKRFLEIEVTP
+2174 EHNGKRFLEVEVTP
-2188 RELGSNELDDV
+2188 RELESNELDDV
-2199 FERASRRIEE
+2199 FERASQRIEE
-2209 KLNARPKEVSFG
+2209 KLNAKPKEVSFE
-2221 VDQRPKIVERF
+2221 VDQRPKIVAQF

-2239 ILGYVGNL
+2239 ILGYVGDL

-2262 TPWRIVSADKDFGID
+2262 TPWRIVSADKDFGIA

-2304 TRPPAQGDGA
+2304 TRPPAQSDGA

-2342 TAAQAQSDD
+2342 TAAQAHSDD
-2351 EHDAPASSKRAKN
+2351 EQDAPASSKRARN
-2364 TGEPSSSSS
+2364 AGEPSSSSS
-2373 SQAAQPAPGRALA
+2373 PQQAPPAPGRALA

-2451 ARDLLTRTQDLPQ
+2451 ARDLLTRTQDLPR
-2464 EELTFYRVIND
+2464 EE
-2475 LDTSSLVEGGTL
+2475 
-2487 DELLPSSTSWTP
+2487 
-2499 DLALNQWVQDGG
+2499 
-2511 LVMKINTNSHYPT
+2511 
-2524 VMFSYPDAQRPGDAI
+2524 
-2539 AYNQAQKEVL
+2539 
-2549 LVPSRMTITKVTP
+2549 
-2562 REHNGKRFLEVE
+2562 
-2574 VTPRELES
+2574 
-2582 DELDDVFQ
+2582 
-2590 RASERIEER
+2590 
-2599 LNAKPKVKSFDADDR
+2599 
-2614 AAIAEQFGDAVAD
+2614 
-2627 EILRHVDKLPD
+2627 
-2638 RSEREIVVRDK
+2638 
-2649 EGTRWRIVSAD
+2649 
-2660 ERFGIDLQEKKATPA
+2660 
-2675 DVAESSAEAVT
+2675 
-2686 GAPAPSAVHADA
+2686 
-2698 QVDSASTDNA
+2698 
-2708 GALANVTGMA
+2708 
-2718 PIQDPAPASARKRTA
+2718 
-2733 AQAHSDD
+2733 
-2740 EQDAPASSKRA
+2740 
-2751 KNAGEQS
+2751 
-2758 SSSSSQQAPP
+2758 
-2768 APGRALASRH
+2768 
-2778 IDALQGLMRDMSN
+2778 
-2791 TSPQAQTMRGIPG
+2791 
-2804 GGAFTSKRGTDGE
+2804 
-2817 LSTELRPDEL
+2817 
-2827 TTLRQKVDDFSSV
+2827 
-2840 ARDLLT
+2840 
-2846 RTQDL
+2846 
-2851 PQEDLTFY
+2851 LTFY

-2980 ASQRIEERLNAKP
+2980 ASERIDERLNAKP

-3017 ILRYV
+3017 ILRHV
-3022 GNLPD
+3022 DKLPD
-3027 PSEREIVVRDNDG
+3027 PSEREIVVRDKEG
-3040 TPWRIVSADERF
+3040 TRWRIVSADERF

-3081 PATELGRRA
+3081 PATELGRQA

-3146 GANKQEAKRLLGDLM
+3146 GANKQEAQRLLGDLM

-3239 NGAAVSAQVADP
+3239 NGAAISAQVADP

-3375 MVAGADYDV
+3375 MAAGADYDV

-3498 LSQAPMPAASGSAQD
+3498 QSQAPMPAASGTAQD

-3558 GEPSSSSSS
+3558 GAPSSSSSS
-3567 QAAQPAPGRALAS
+3567 QTAQPAPGRALAS
-3580 RHMDALHGL
+3580 RHVDALHGL

-3782 QRASQRIEERL
+3782 QRASQGIEERL

-3804 DDRAAIAEQFGDAVA
+3804 EDRAAIAAQFGDAVA

-3852 DSMFGIDLEEKKA
+3852 DTMFGIDLEEKKA
-3865 TPAGRPVDPA
+3865 TPAGRPVDPT

-3884 APAASGSAQDQDASA
+3884 APAASGSAQGQDASA

-3913 RKRTAAQAQ
+3913 RKRTAAQAH
-3922 SEDEQDAPASSKRA
+3922 SDDEQDAPASSKRA
-3936 KNSGQP
+3936 KNAGQP
-3942 SSSPQPAQPAPER
+3942 SSSSQPAQPAPER
-3955 SGTGLLASRH
+3955 SGAGLLASRH

-3973 RNMSNTTP
+3973 RDMSNTTP

-4022 DFSRVAQDLLTATQ
+4022 DFSRVAQDLLTRTQ
-4036 DLNEEDITLYRV
+4036 DLPREDLTLYRV
-4048 INDLDTSALSEGG
+4048 INDLDISSLSEGG
-4061 TLDEI
+4061 TIDEF

-4074 PDLALNQ
+4074 PDLALDQ
-4081 WVKDGGLVMKIN
+4081 WVRDGGLVMKIN

-4111 GDPIAYNQDQKEVL
+4111 GEPIAYNQDQKEVL

-4209 DKLPDPSEREIVVRD
+4209 DELPDPSEREIVVRD

-4266 AGDLQPPAP
+4266 AGDLQPRAP

-4400 TQDLPREDLTLY
+4400 SQDLPREDLTLY

-4473 QQRDE
+4473 EQRDE

-4498 ITRVSDREHNGKRFR
+4498 ITRVTDREHNGKRFR
-4513 EIEVT
+4513 EVEVT
-4518 PTRLPKHDLDAAFE
+4518 PTRLPPRELDAVFE

-4545 PKEVSFQV
+4545 PKEVSFEV

-4622 DTVTGAPAPSWT
+4622 DTVTGAPGPSWT
-4634 HAPPQGDG
+4634 HAPPQADG

-4647 QLGGAPSTAN
+4647 QFGGAPSAAN
-4657 QGAALTGSA
+4657 QGAAATGGP

-4676 TTGGLAATQ
+4676 TGGLAATG
-4685 STPTN
+4685 STPTT

-4712 PATDDNKQEAAALL
+4712 PATDEDKQEAAALL
-4726 GELMRAQGVDES
+4726 GELMRAQNVDES
-4738 LIERLAELIEN
+4738 LIERLAELIKH
-4749 PGSLSQSQF
+4749 PDSLSQSQF

-4768 ALLTSDLS
+4768 ALLTSDLG

-4782 AAEFSGKLFDREG
+4782 AAEFSGKLFDRKG

-4805 QGEDGAATSPKIA
+4805 QGEHGAATSPKVA

-4832 QAPIGNKLL
+4832 QAPAGNKLL
-4841 QNGIKK
+4841 HNGIKK

-4887 YKADAEN
+4887 YKTDAEH
-4894 TARAIPGYLD
+4894 TASAIPGYLD

-4939 GDARTM
+4939 GDAQTM

-4952 VGRINDVLSRPDQAP
+4952 VSRINDVLSRPDQAP

-4986 AKDPTKSRPFE
+4986 AKDPKKSRPFD
-4997 DAGTFDASSTHQVV
+4997 DAGTFNASSAHQVV

-5045 LFTVVTYGSFSTAQG
+5045 LFTVVTYGSFTTAPG
-5060 QTTAPATSG
+5060 QTTAPAASG
-5069 SAQDQAASVTG
+5069 TGHDQAASVTG
-5080 MLPDETPAPDSAT
+5080 MLPDETPAPESAT
-5093 KRKAALAL
+5093 KRKAAQAL

-5113 RAKNSGQPSSSPQ
+5113 RAKNSGQPSSSSSSQ
-5126 PAQPAPERSGT
+5126 ASQPAPERSGT

-5176 KRGEDGELSTD
+5176 KRGEDGELSTV

-5237 EGGTLDEIL
+5237 EGGTLDEFL

-5315 TDREHNGKRFREVEV
+5315 TDREHNGKRFREIEV

-5417 IDLQEKKVTP
+5417 IDLQEKKATP
-5427 ADAAGSAGTATAGT
+5427 ADAAAGSAGTATAGT

-5495 GSPSSAEQAAQP
+5495 GSPSSAEQAARP

-5515 IRTIEEQSGTW
+5515 IRTIEEQSSTW
-5526 PRPADGEHRE
+5526 PRPADGKHRE
-5536 EAAQLLSQLLHAQS
+5536 EAAQLLSQLLHAQG
-5550 VRGSVVERLSTLI
+5550 VRSSLVERLSTLI

-5593 ASHLV
+5593 ASHVV

-5718 AAQGDLLVSA
+5718 ATQGDLLVSA

-5738 LGANAKLMTSDSPG
+5738 LGANAKIMTSDSPG
-5752 GYDVARINEALATPD
+5752 GYDVARINEALAKPD

-5845 KQDMPKLF
+5845 RQDMPKLF

-6035 FNQWARAQLDG
+6035 FDQWARAQLDG

-6065 AGRSEPARL
+6065 AGMSEPARL
-6074 ARANVQGM
+6074 ARANVEGM

-6287 ASGKQMFSG
+6287 ASGEQMFSG

-6341 GDLDS
+6341 GDLGS

-6359 IAMLHDYPDID
+6359 IARLHDHPDID

-6389 RETLEGRP
+6389 RETLEGQR

-6426 GPAERSLGTWGVRAM
+6426 GPAERSLGTWGVRAV

-6509 NRDRMT
+6509 NADRMT
-6515 PVNPREQTVRKTTKI
+6515 PVNPREPTVRKTTKI
-6530 RVDEGTEF
+6530 RVDEGAEF
-6538 IFPLPSEVNKLA
+6538 LFPLPSEVSKLA

-6589 PERPTAART
+6589 PEGPTAAGT
-6598 NPADVGAGYRPQDA
+6598 SPADVGAGYRPQDA

-6617 DGPQIATAA
+6617 DGAQTATTAP
-6626 STTRGEGSQSG
+6626 TTSVEGSRED
-6637 GAIGDTPAPQATG
+6637 GAIREAPDTRATG
-6650 APAALDGAET
+6650 APAALDA
-6660 ILAPIDALVRRLVA
+6660 ASIDALVRTLVA

>member
-1 MPGGTPAKETVAKD
+1 M
-15 STSAQTSP
+15 
-23 KTGETGAKS
+23 
-32 TPAPKPAATAEPTP
+32 
-46 AKPSTSKSPPAGQ
+46 
-59 GSRQPGAGGSG
+59 
-70 PTPGHS
+70 
-76 STTADPAQDGK
+76 
-87 VTWIADKAVKKSEW
+87 TWIADKAVKKSEW

-181 VKQYLSDDKDDN
+181 IKQYLSDDKDDN

-244 ASDPARRDEL
+244 TTDPARKKEL
-254 KQEID
+254 EQEID
-259 RGIAAEWA
+259 QGIAAEWA

-282 IAQGAVPNPTGSG
+282 ITQGAVPNPTGSG

-323 AEIYDASA
+323 AEIYDDSA

-371 TDGHGNPTAGVFPR
+371 TDGHGNPKAGVFPR

-392 ALGKGKFKEEGGH
+392 DLRKGKFKEEGGH

-452 PPRSDRPG
+452 PPKSDRPG

-540 ERGKDAIGE
+540 ERGKDAIDE
-549 LVGPRTLPPEDI
+549 LVGPRTLPAEDI
-561 QDTEQRAS
+561 EDTEQRAS
-569 EQRSGGPDQ
+569 EQRSRGPDQ
-578 EPRDDEPRDPPG
+578 EPRDGEPRDPSG

-600 QDTEQRAPEQPTR
+600 QDPEQRAPEQPTR
-613 GAEQTSQDNEP
+613 GAEPAPKDNEP
-624 RELPGGAPEQMTAK
+624 RELPGDAPEQMTAK

-643 SPQPGA
+643 SPPPGA
-649 LPTQGAQEKAP
+649 LPTQGTQEKAP
-660 ERPGQPRPETAPQ
+660 ERPGQPRPETTSK
-673 PPAGRPVDP
+673 PPAGRPMDP

-689 QAPAPATSGSA
+689 IAPAGSPAASAQGSA
-700 QDQAASVTGMPPD
+700 AASATPNPGTLSSLDDGSDEEDIESTSDLVVTALPDEYVHGSMVTLARENVPRPLVSPRPSQDGIDSILDRWKFDDHVSFKDDLPTDGLTLPGEDPDIGRGPFESTVVPAGIGVPVTLPTELVELRVVLTIAHELSHANQYDSFKLINLEGKEAEFNRLSPRKRDRHETAFAQQKAALEVLGYQSELVNLERFRKTLNQDENRAYRNGLQAMEDQARTRREEHFEQLTPEQQALFIEDGIEAVLNDIQRGVEAKFFDNNAQDADAQDSGNEDRRSDDGD
-713 ETPAPSSARKRTAA
+713 EDHSDTDSDHDAPEDQTDDDGSEEDGSDDD
-727 LAHSDDEQDAPA
+727 SDDEEEDDSDDEEEDDSDDEEDDDSEEEDDSDGDDGDRFAPSQRPGPGREA
-739 SSKRAKNS
+739 PSLATLTPAGGQQAGAPRGESSATSTRTD
-747 GQSLSSSQAAQSAP
+747 GDGRGVEQ
-761 ERSGAGLLASR
+761 RSGAP
-772 HIKALHDLMQMSD
+772 KALGVDPSATNQ
-785 MSPEGLTMRGITGGG
+785 G
-800 AFTSKRGNDGELS
+800 A
-813 TDLRPDELDTLRHKV
+813 
-828 DDFSRVAQDLL
+828 
-839 TRTQNLPQEALTLYR
+839 
-854 VINDLDTS
+854 
-862 SLSEG
+862 
-867 DTIDEILPSS
+867 
-877 TSWTSELALDQWV
+877 
-890 KDGGLVMKINTTSHY
+890 
-905 PTVMFSY
+905 
-912 PDEQRDGDPIA
+912 
-923 YNQAQKEVLLVP
+923 
-935 SRMTITRVSDRE
+935 
-947 HNGKRFR
+947 
-954 EVEVT
+954 
-959 PRELESGEL
+959 
-968 DDVFQRASQRIEEKQ
+968 
-983 NAKPKEKSFE
+983 
-993 VEDRAAIAEQF
+993 
-1004 GDTVADEILGHVDNL
+1004 
-1019 PHSGEIVVH
+1019 
-1028 DKDGTPWRIVSADSR
+1028 
-1043 FGIDLQEKKATPAD
+1043 
-1057 AAAGNADTV
+1057 TV
-1066 TGAPAPSWLHAPP
+1066 TGSPAPW
-1079 QGDGAATSNV
+1079 D
-1089 DDAASANAGTM
+1089 
-1100 TSAPTMPQAGDVAT
+1100 
-1114 KQLGGAPSAANQGA
+1114 
-1128 AATGGP
+1128 TGS
-1134 APGKTAASTATD
+1134 STATD
-1146 GLAATDSSPT
+1146 GLATQSTPT
-1156 NDGKASIDATLEAL
+1156 TDGKASLDATLEAL
-1170 NEKSARWSHPATD
+1170 NEKSAQWSHPATD

-1191 LLGELMRAQDVDGSL
+1191 LLGELMRAQDMDESL
-1206 IQRLEELIKNPDS
+1206 IQRLAELIKNPDS
-1219 LSQSQFA
+1219 LSQSQFS

-1231 GVLHALLTSDLS
+1231 GVLHALLTSDLG

-1257 FDRKGKLLAD
+1257 FDRKGKLRAD

-1273 GEDGAATSSKV
+1273 GEHGAATSPNV

-1295 IPLDQAPIGNKLLRN
+1295 IPLDQAPVGNTLLQN

-1323 RKGSAFSDKHVLDYL
+1323 RKGGAFSDKHVLDYL

-1356 ADAENTARAI
+1356 TDAENTASAI
-1366 PGYLDKAATRPKDAT
+1366 PGYLDKAATTPKDAT

-1395 SLVTLFND
+1395 SLVKLFND

-1408 ARTMVAGN
+1408 AQTMVAG
-1416 DYDVG
+1416 DGYDID
-1421 RINDVLSRPDQAP
+1421 RINDALSRPDQAP

-1439 VLDGK
+1439 FLDGN
-1444 ALAERAAEFAKDPK
+1444 ALAERAKEFAKDPK
-1458 KSRPFEDAG
+1458 KSRPFDDAG
-1467 TFDASS
+1467 TFNASS

-1485 SGTHYTVPIYSWG
+1485 NGTHYKVPIYSWG

-1511 KLFTVVTYGSFAAAQ
+1511 KLFTVVTYGSFTTAP
-1526 GQAQAP
+1526 GQTTAP
-1532 ATSGTAQDQAAS
+1532 AASGTAHDQAAS

-1551 ETPAPDSATKRK
+1551 ETPAPDSAAKRK
-1563 AAQALSDDEQGPGSS
+1563 AAQAHSDDEQDAPASS
-1578 AENKKAKNAGQPSS
+1578 KRARNSGQPSS
-1592 SSSSSSSS
+1592 SSSSS
-1600 QAAQPAPAR
+1600 QPAQPAPER

-1617 RHIDALHDLMRDM
+1617 RHIDALHDRMRNM

-1668 DTLRQ
+1668 ETLRQ

-1682 QDLLT
+1682 EDLLT

-1693 QEALTL
+1693 QQDLTL

-1715 TIDEILPSSTSWTS
+1715 TLDEILPSSTSWTP
-1729 DLALDQWVKD
+1729 DLALNQWVKD

-1767 PIAYNQAQ
+1767 PVAYNQEQ

-1808 QLPPR
+1808 ALPPR
-1813 ELDAVFERASERI
+1813 ELDAVFQRASERI
-1826 EEKLNAK
+1826 EEKQNAK
-1833 PKEKSFEVKDRA
+1833 PKEKHFEIEEQS
-1845 AIAKQF
+1845 AIAAQF
-1851 GDAVANEILDYVD
+1851 GDTVADEIFGHVD

-1895 DLEEKKATSAGRS
+1895 DLEEKKATPAGRR
-1908 VDPTAVTTGMQAPAP
+1908 VDPAAITTGMQAPAP
-1923 ATSGSAQDQA
+1923 AASGSAQDQT
-1933 ASATGMPP
+1933 ASAGMLP
-1941 DETPAPASARKRTA
+1941 DEAPAPSSARKRTA
-1955 EQAQS
+1955 AQAQS

-1973 KNSGQPSS
+1973 
-1981 SSSSQQAPPAPGR
+1981 R
-1994 ALASRHI
+1994 
-2001 DALQGLMRDM
+2001 
-2011 SNTSPQAQ
+2011 
-2019 TMRGI
+2019 
-2024 PGGGAFTSK
+2024 
-2033 RGTDGELSTDLRPDE
+2033 
-2048 LDTLRQKVD
+2048 
-2057 DFSSVARDLL
+2057 
-2067 TRTQDQPQEELTFY
+2067 
-2081 RVINDLDTSSLV
+2081 
-2093 EGGTLDEL
+2093 
-2101 LPSSTSWT
+2101 
-2109 SDLALN
+2109 
-2115 QWVQDGGLVMKIN
+2115 
-2128 TNSHYPT
+2128 
-2135 VMFSYPDAQRPGDV
+2135 
-2149 IAYNQDQ
+2149 
-2156 KEVLL
+2156 
-2161 VPSRMTITKVTPQ
+2161 
-2174 EHNGKRFLEIEVTP
+2174 
-2188 RELGSNELDDV
+2188 
-2199 FERASRRIEE
+2199 
-2209 KLNARPKEVSFG
+2209 NA
-2221 VDQRPKIVERF
+2221 
-2232 GDTVADE
+2232 
-2239 ILGYVGNL
+2239 
-2247 PHPSEGEIVVRDKDG
+2247 
-2262 TPWRIVSADKDFGID
+2262 
-2277 LQEKKAMPAD
+2277 
-2287 AAGSSAATVT
+2287 
-2297 GAPAPSP
+2297 
-2304 TRPPAQGDGA
+2304 
-2314 STDHAGALATVTGM
+2314 
-2328 APIQDPAPASARKR
+2328 
-2342 TAAQAQSDD
+2342 
-2351 EHDAPASSKRAKN
+2351 
-2364 TGEPSSSSS
+2364 GEPSSS

-2393 QGLMRDMSNTSPQAQ
+2393 QGLMRDMSNTSSEAQ

-2437 LTTLRQKVDDFSSV
+2437 LDTLRQKVDDFSSV
-2451 ARDLLTRTQDLPQ
+2451 ARDLLTRTQDLPR
-2464 EELTFYRVIND
+2464 EDLTFYRVIND

-2511 LVMKINTNSHYPT
+2511 LVMKINTTSHYPT

-2574 VTPRELES
+2574 VTPRELGS

-2590 RASERIEER
+2590 RASQRIEER
-2599 LNAKPKVKSFDADDR
+2599 LNAKPKEVSFEVDQR
-2614 AAIAEQFGDAVAD
+2614 PEIVEQFGDTVAD
-2627 EILRHVDKLPD
+2627 EILGYVGNLPD
-2638 RSEREIVVRDK
+2638 SGEREIVVRDK
-2649 EGTRWRIVSAD
+2649 DGTPWRIVSAD
-2660 ERFGIDLQEKKATPA
+2660 ERFGIALQEKKATPA
-2675 DVAESSAEAVT
+2675 ARPVDPTAITT
-2686 GAPAPSAVHADA
+2686 GMQAPAPAASGTAQDQAASA
-2698 QVDSASTDNA
+2698 
-2708 GALANVTGMA
+2708 TGM
-2718 PIQDPAPASARKRTA
+2718 PPDETPAPSSARKRTA
-2733 AQAHSDD
+2733 AQAQSDD

-2751 KNAGEQS
+2751 KNAGEPS

-2778 IDALQGLMRDMSN
+2778 MDALQGLMRDMSN
-2791 TSPQAQTMRGIPG
+2791 TSSEAQTMRGIPG

-2827 TTLRQKVDDFSSV
+2827 DTLRQKVDDFSSV

-2851 PQEDLTFY
+2851 PREDLTFY
-2859 RVINDLDTSSLV
+2859 RVINDLDTTSLVEGGTLDELLPSSTSWTPDLALNQWVQDGGLVMKINTTSNYPTVMFSYPDAQRPGDAIAYNQAQKEVLLVPSRMTITKVTPREHNGKRFLEVEVTPRELGSDELDDVFQRASRRIEERLNAKPKEVSFEVNQRPEIVEQFGEAVADEILGYVGNLPDSSEREIVVRDKDGTPWRIVSADARFGIDLQEKKATPADVPTGYNPALDGEDDAGDLQSPAPASARKRTAAQAQSEDEQDAPASSKRAKNSGQSLSSSQAAQPAPERSGTGLLASRHIKALHDLMRDFSNTNAKSLTMRGIIGGGAFTSKRGEDGELSTDLRLDELDTLRPKVDDFSRVAQDLLTETQALPQQDLTLYRVINDLDTSSLSEGGTIDEILPSSTSWTSELALDQWVKDGGLVMKINTTSHYPTVMFSYPDQQRDGEPLAYNQDQKEVLLVPSRMTITRVTDREHKGKRFREVEVTPAQLPKQELDAAFERASERIKEKLNAKPKEVSFEVDQRPKIVDQFGETAADEILGYVDNLPYSEEIVVRDKAGTPWRVVSADSGFGIDLQEKKAAPADAAAASADTVVTGTPGPSWTHAPPQVDGAATAKQLGGAPSTANQGAALTGGAASGKTAASTTTGGRAASDGKASIDAQLKALNEKSAQWSHPATDDNKQEAAALLGELMRAQNVDESLIQRLSELIKNPDSLSQSQFALCALNSALYALLTSDLGGFARVVAAEFSGKLFDREGKLLADFSLPAQGEDGAATSPKIADPIQRVIRGEIPLDQAPIGNKLLQNGIKKAGAKRADVERKGSAFSDKHVLDYLLARGMGKMLSKLAPEQYKTDAENTASAIPGYLGKTTPRPKDATGPSKKHGDLLLSPNSLVALFNKILGGDAQTMVAGDGYDVDRVNDVLSRPDQAPFALATVLDGKALAERAAEFAKDPTKSRPFDDAGSFDASSAHQVVINGKITDSGTHYKVPIYSWGQTFSIDVKKEVMPKLFTVVTYGSFARAPGQTTAPAASGTSQDHAASVTGMLPDETPAPSSARKRTAAQTHSDDEQDAPASSKRAKNAGQPSSSSSSQAAQPAPERSGIGLLASRHIDALHDRMRNMSNTTPEAQTMRGIPGGGAFTSKRGEDGELSTDLRPDELETLRQKVDDFSRVAQELLTATQDLNEEDITLYRVINDLDTSSLSEGGTLDEILPSSTSWTPDLALNQWVKDGGLVMKINTTSRYPTVMFSYPDQQRDGEPVAYNQDQKEVLLVPSRMTITSVTDREHNGKRFLEVEVTPRELESDELDDVFQRASQRIEERLNAKPKVKSFEVEERAAIAEQFGEAVADEILGHVDKLPDRSEREIVVRDNDGTPWRIASADSMFGIALEEKKAPAGRPVDPTAITTGMQAPAPATSGSAQDQAASAGMLPDEAPAPSSARKRTAAQAQSDDEQDAPASSKRARNAGEPSSSSQAAQPAPGRALASRHMDALQGLMRDMSNTSSEAQTMRGIPGGGAFTSKRGTDGELSTELRPDELDTLRQKVDDFSSVARDLLTRTQDLPREDLTFYRVINDLDTTSLV

-2922 RDGEPIAYNQD
+2922 RGGEPIAYNQA

-2965 PRELESNEL
+2965 PRELGSDEL

-2993 KEVSFEVDERPEI
+2993 KEVSFEVDQRPEI
-3006 VEQFGDAVADE
+3006 VEQFGETVADE
-3017 ILRYV
+3017 ILRY
-3022 GNLPD
+3022 
-3027 PSEREIVVRDNDG
+3027 
-3040 TPWRIVSADERF
+3040 
-3052 GIDLQEKK
+3052 
-3060 ATPADVAGSSAEAVT
+3060 
-3075 GASPGR
+3075 
-3081 PATELGRRA
+3081 
-3090 TGQTP
+3090 
-3095 NGPAPGDPRASTT
+3095 
-3108 KDGLAATQSP
+3108 
-3118 PAADGNASVDAAI
+3118 
-3131 KALNEKSAQWSHPAT
+3131 
-3146 GANKQEAKRLLGDLM
+3146 
-3161 RSQGVDEALVE
+3161 
-3172 RLAELIENPSS
+3172 
-3183 LSQSQFAICALNSA
+3183 
-3197 LHTLLTSDLGGFA
+3197 
-3210 RVVAAEFTG
+3210 
-3219 KLFDR
+3219 
-3224 QGDLLADFSL
+3224 
-3234 PAQGE
+3234 
-3239 NGAAVSAQVADP
+3239 
-3251 IHRVLRGEL
+3251 
-3260 PVQNAGFGNKLLLNG
+3260 
-3275 IKKAKAGSAD
+3275 
-3285 RERKGSAFS
+3285 
-3294 GEHVLDYLLAR
+3294 
-3305 GMGKMLS
+3305 
-3312 KLAPEQYKDD
+3312 
-3322 AENAAGVIPGYLD
+3322 
-3335 KTTPRAKDA
+3335 
-3344 TGPSKK
+3344 
-3350 HGDLLLSANSLVT
+3350 
-3363 LFNKILGGDAKT
+3363 
-3375 MVAGADYDV
+3375 
-3384 GRINDVLARPDQA
+3384 
-3397 PFALA
+3397 
-3402 TILDGKALAER
+3402 
-3413 AKEFAKDPTKS
+3413 
-3424 RPFEDARAIDTSS
+3424 
-3437 THQVVINGKITE
+3437 
-3449 DGDHY
+3449 
-3454 VVPLHTW
+3454 
-3461 QQSFSIKV
+3461 
-3469 KKDVLPSLFPVF
+3469 
-3481 TYGTYLPSRAP
+3481 
-3492 AANDLT
+3492 
-3498 LSQAPMPAASGSAQD
+3498 
-3513 QAANVAG
+3513 
-3520 MLPDE
+3520 
-3525 TPAPSSARKRA
+3525 
-3536 AEQAQS
+3536 
-3542 DDEHD
+3542 
-3547 APASSKRAKNT
+3547 
-3558 GEPSSSSSS
+3558 
-3567 QAAQPAPGRALAS
+3567 
-3580 RHMDALHGL
+3580 
-3589 MRDMSNTS
+3589 
-3597 SEAQTMRGIPG
+3597 
-3608 GGAFTSK
+3608 
-3615 RGTDGELSTELR
+3615 
-3627 PDELT
+3627 
-3632 TLRQKVDDFSS
+3632 
-3643 VARDLLTRTQDLPQE
+3643 
-3658 DLTFYRVI
+3658 
-3666 NDLDTSSLVE
+3666 
-3676 GGTLDE
+3676 
-3682 LLPSSTSWTP
+3682 
-3692 DLALNQ
+3692 
-3698 WVQDGGLLMKINT
+3698 
-3711 TSKYP
+3711 
-3716 TVMFSYP
+3716 
-3723 DAQRPGDA
+3723 
-3731 IAYNQDQK
+3731 
-3739 EVLLVPSRM
+3739 
-3748 TITKVTPREHNG
+3748 
-3760 KRFLEVEVTP
+3760 
-3770 RELES
+3770 
-3775 DELDDVF
+3775 
-3782 QRASQRIEERL
+3782 
-3793 NAKPKVKSFDA
+3793 
-3804 DDRAAIAEQFGDAVA
+3804 
-3819 DEILRHVD
+3819 VD

-3841 KDGTPWRIASA
+3841 KDGTPWRI
-3852 DSMFGIDLEEKKA
+3852 
-3865 TPAGRPVDPA
+3865 
-3875 AITTGMQAP
+3875 
-3884 APAASGSAQDQDASA
+3884 
-3899 TGMPPDETPAPSSA
+3899 
-3913 RKRTAAQAQ
+3913 
-3922 SEDEQDAPASSKRA
+3922 
-3936 KNSGQP
+3936 
-3942 SSSPQPAQPAPER
+3942 
-3955 SGTGLLASRH
+3955 
-3965 IDALQGLM
+3965 
-3973 RNMSNTTP
+3973 
-3981 EAQTMRGIPGGGAF
+3981 
-3995 TSKRGEDGELS
+3995 
-4006 TDLRP
+4006 
-4011 DELDTLRQKID
+4011 
-4022 DFSRVAQDLLTATQ
+4022 
-4036 DLNEEDITLYRV
+4036 
-4048 INDLDTSALSEGG
+4048 
-4061 TLDEI
+4061 
-4066 LPSSTSWT
+4066 
-4074 PDLALNQ
+4074 
-4081 WVKDGGLVMKIN
+4081 
-4093 TTSHYPTVM
+4093 
-4102 FSYPDQQRD
+4102 
-4111 GDPIAYNQDQKEVL
+4111 
-4125 LVPSR
+4125 
-4130 MTITRVTDREHNGK
+4130 
-4144 RFREVEVTP
+4144 
-4153 TQLPPREL
+4153 
-4161 DAVFERASER
+4161 
-4171 IKEKQNTKPKEKHF
+4171 
-4185 ELDEQSDIAA
+4185 
-4195 QFGDIVTDEILRHV
+4195 
-4209 DKLPDPSEREIVVRD
+4209 
-4224 KDGTRW
+4224 
-4230 RLVSADSMFGID
+4230 VSADERFGIA

-4266 AGDLQPPAP
+4266 AGDQQRPAP
-4275 SSARKR
+4275 ASARKR
-4281 TAAQAQ
+4281 TAAQAH
-4287 SEDEQDAPASSKR
+4287 SDDEQDAPASSKR
-4300 AKNSGQPSSSSSSQA
+4300 AKDSGQSLSSSQA
-4315 AQSPPERSGTGL
+4315 AQPAPERSGTGL

-4360 FTSKRGEDGELRADL
+4360 FTSKRGEDGELSTDL
-4375 RLDELATLRP
+4375 RLDELDTLRP

-4390 SRVAQDLLTR
+4390 SRVAQDLLEE

-4498 ITRVSDREHNGKRFR
+4498 ITRVTDKEHKGKRFR
-4513 EIEVT
+4513 EVEVT
-4518 PTRLPKHDLDAAFE
+4518 PAQLPKHELDAAFE
-4532 RASERIKEKQNTK
+4532 RASERIKEKLNAK
-4545 PKEVSFQV
+4545 PKEVSFEV

-4559 VEQFGETAA
+4559 VEQFGETVA
-4568 DEILGHVDNLPYS
+4568 DEILGYVDELPDRS
-4581 EEIVVRDKAG
+4581 EREIVVRDKAG

-4606 LQEKKAT
+4606 LQEKKAA

-4622 DTVTGAPAPSWT
+4622 DTVVTGTPGPSWT
-4634 HAPPQGDG
+4634 HAPPQIDG
-4642 AATTK
+4642 AATAK
-4647 QLGGAPSTAN
+4647 QLGGAPSAAN
-4657 QGAALTGSA
+4657 QGAALTGGA
-4666 APGKTAASTT
+4666 APGKTAASTA
-4676 TTGGLAATQ
+4676 TGGLAATGG
-4685 STPTN
+4685 TPTT
-4690 DGKASIDATLEA
+4690 DGKASIDATLKA
-4702 LNEKSAQWSH
+4702 LNEKSARWSH
-4712 PATDDNKQEAAALL
+4712 PANDDNKQEAAALL
-4726 GELMRAQGVDES
+4726 GELMRAQNVDES
-4738 LIERLAELIEN
+4738 LIQRLSELIEN
-4749 PGSLSQSQF
+4749 PDSLSQSQF

-4768 ALLTSDLS
+4768 ALLTSDLG

-4795 KLRAD
+4795 KLLAD

-4818 DPIQRVIRGEIPLE
+4818 DSIQRVIRGEIPLD

-4855 ERKGGAFS
+4855 ERKGSAFS

-4887 YKADAEN
+4887 YKTDAEN
-4894 TARAIPGYLD
+4894 TASAIPGYLG
-4904 KAATR
+4904 KTTPR

-4915 PSKKRGDLLLSA
+4915 PSKKHGDLLLSP
-4927 NSLVTLFNDILG
+4927 NSLVALFNKILG
-4939 GDARTM
+4939 GDAQTM
-4945 VAGNDYD
+4945 VAGDGYD
-4952 VGRINDVLSRPDQAP
+4952 VDRVNDVLSRPDQAP

-4973 LDGKALAERAKEF
+4973 LDGKALAERAAEF
-4986 AKDPTKSRPFE
+4986 AKDPTKSRPFD
-4997 DAGTFDASSTHQVV
+4997 DAGSFDASSAHQVV
-5011 INGKITDSGTHYT
+5011 INGKITDSGTHYK

-5045 LFTVVTYGSFSTAQG
+5045 LFTVVTYGSFTTAPG
-5060 QTTAPATSG
+5060 QTTAPAASG

-5080 MLPDETPAPDSAT
+5080 MLPDETPAPSSGR
-5093 KRKAALAL
+5093 KRTAAQTHS
-5101 GDDEQ
+5101 DDEQ

-5113 RAKNSGQPSSSPQ
+5113 RAKNGGQPSSSSSSQ
-5126 PAQPAPERSGT
+5126 AAQPAPERSGI
-5137 GLLASRHIDALQ
+5137 GLLASRHIDALHDR
-5149 GLMRNMSNTTPE
+5149 MRNMSNMTPE

-5187 LRPDELDTLRQKID
+5187 LRPDELTTLRRKVD

-5232 TSALS
+5232 TSPLS

-5264 GGLVMKINTTSH
+5264 GGLVMKINTTSR

-5288 RDGDP
+5288 RDGEP
-5293 IAYNQDQKEVLLV
+5293 VAYNQDQKEVLLV

-5315 TDREHNGKRFREVEV
+5315 TDREHKGKRFREIEV
-5330 TPTAL
+5330 TPTRL

-5345 RASERIKEKLNAKP
+5345 RASERIKEKLSAKP

-5366 GQRPKI
+5366 DQRPKI
-5372 VEQFGETAADEI
+5372 VEQFGETVADEI
-5384 LGYVDDLPYSEEIV
+5384 LGHVDNLPHAGEIV
-5398 VRDKA
+5398 VRDKD
-5403 GTAWRVVSA
+5403 GTPWRIVSA
-5412 DSGFG
+5412 DSMFG
-5417 IDLQEKKVTP
+5417 IDLQEKKATP
-5427 ADAAGSAGTATAGT
+5427 ADAAGSADRATAGT
-5441 GTPPAA
+5441 GTPP
-5447 SAASPSAITTGF
+5447 AASPSAITTGF
-5459 NPAASVSRNAPED
+5459 NPTASASRNAPED
-5472 MLAGYNASNSRDHAA
+5472 MLAGYNASSSGDHAA
-5487 APTAATTS
+5487 DPPPQTDEIEEEPEKIANPISSVGGLEQDKIGDKTTKN
-5495 GSPSSAEQAAQP
+5495 ART
-5507 QGSPLEDL
+5507 LEDL
-5515 IRTIEEQSGTW
+5515 IRTIEEQSSTW
-5526 PRPADGEHRE
+5526 PRPADGKHRE
-5536 EAAQLLSQLLHAQS
+5536 AAAQLLSQLLHAQG
-5550 VRGSVVERLSTLI
+5550 VRSSVVERLSTLL

-5578 LHSVLYTTLKNDLAT
+5578 LHSVLYTTLKNDLAS

-5627 ALSHGL
+5627 ALSPGL
-5633 ELLLSQMKGEVL
+5633 ELILSQMKGDVL

-5662 AKAKRDRLKGQGAAT
+5662 ARAKRDRLKGQGAAT

-5689 ARGLVELLGETAVA
+5689 ARGLVELLGETDVA
-5703 VLEKQTDDAKEPGVA
+5703 ALEKQTDDAKQPGVA

-5728 RSTAALMNDA
+5728 RSTAALMNAA

-5752 GYDVARINEALATPD
+5752 GYDVGRINEALGKPE

-5788 HEAAA
+5788 HETGA

-5853 AAFAYGTYPPSRT
+5853 AAFAYGTYPRART

-5878 APGGAD
+5878 ATGSAG

-5955 LRRLGRFSM
+5955 LRRLGRFRM

-6065 AGRSEPARL
+6065 ARMSEPARL

-6082 NQLHHAGKV
+6082 DQLHHAGKV

-6104 LTAVARNAG
+6104 LTAIARSAG

-6196 SVSNEDRL
+6196 SVPNEDRL

-6239 EADTR
+6239 GADMR
-6244 NAPSSRPA
+6244 NAPSARPA

-6273 FWSGENAMYLGRAG
+6273 FWSGENAMYLGRDG
-6287 ASGKQMFSG
+6287 ASGEQMFSG

-6316 HAPSETEVEKILSSR
+6316 QEPTATEVEKILSAG

-6346 IAAMPLTDASMDH
+6346 IDAMPLTPASMNH
-6359 IAMLHDYPDID
+6359 IARLHDHPDIN
-6370 AAPREAGEHGPE
+6370 AAPRQTGERRPE

-6389 RETLEGRP
+6389 RETLEGQR

-6412 LSELDGRAFQSWDP
+6412 LSELDGRALQSWDP
-6426 GPAERSLGTWGVRAM
+6426 GPAERSLGTWGVRAV
-6441 PSAAGAAASQGAQAG
+6441 PSAAAASQGAQAG
-6456 SPGTSRAVLR
+6456 SPATSRAVLR
-6466 WTRPPSSRH
+6466 WTRPSSSRH

-6509 NRDRMT
+6509 NGDRMT
-6515 PVNPREQTVRKTTKI
+6515 PVNPREPTVRKTTKI
-6530 RVDEGTEF
+6530 RVDEGAEF

-6568 IRREFGREELFS
+6568 IRREFGREALFS
-6580 GPPSPVSPG
+6580 GPLSPVS
-6589 PERPTAART
+6589 
-6598 NPADVGAGYRPQDA
+6598 PADVGAGYRPQDA

-6617 DGPQIATAA
+6617 DGAQTATAA
-6626 STTRGEGSQSG
+6626 STTRGEGSRAD
-6637 GAIGDTPAPQATG
+6637 GAIGDAPATQATG
-6650 APAALDGAET
+6650 APAALDT
-6660 ILAPIDALVRRLVA
+6660 IPAPIDALVKTLVA
-6674 KSDTW
+6674 KSGAW

-6706 RVVDRAGEQ
+6706 RVVDRAVEQ